1 MLVAAGAMVLLV
13 FVQIVRAPRMAPPG
27 GEGWHGLVYVN
38 PADPRLVVPKRFGI
52 GWTFNF
58 AKPIAWVLLT
68 VLLLGPLLFVGVVI
82 LRAATHR

>member
-13 FVQIVRAPRMAPPG
+13 FVQIVRAPRMAPPS

-38 PADPRLVVPKRFGI
+38 PADPRLVVPKRLGI